1 MRFLFHCDVMANPGE
16 ILIEATDICVAF
28 GSQNVLDHVGLLVRR
43 GEIVTL
49 IGLNGAGKTTLV
61 KTLLGLIKPQSGA
74 VRRHPGLR
82 IGYVPQRIDRDPV
95 LPLNVLRFLT
105 LAGGVSKASL
115 AEVLGQVGLG
125 DILQHPLADL
135 SGGEMQRV
143 LLARALL
150 RRPDLLVLDEPLA
163 GVDVTGQTEL
173 YNLIPQIRDRYHCG
187 VLMVSHDLHVV
198 MAATD
203 DVVCLNHH
211 VCCTGH
217 PHSVARDP
225 AFVELFGTSFAKVA
239 AVYSHHHDHV
249 HDATGGVVPLHDDE
263 HRHG

>member
-1 MRFLFHCDVMANPGE
+1 MANPGE
-16 ILIEATDICVAF
+16 ILIEAAEICVAF
-28 GSQNVLDHVGLLVRR
+28 GSQMVLDHVGLVVRR

-61 KTLLGLIKPQSGA
+61 KTLLGLIQPASGS
-74 VRRHPGLR
+74 VKRRPGVR

-95 LPLNVLRFLT
+95 LPLDVLRFLT
-105 LAGGVSKASL
+105 LADGVAKDSVVQALS
-115 AEVLGQVGLG
+115 QVGLV
-125 DILQHPLADL
+125 DILDRPLADL

-163 GVDVTGQTEL
+163 GVDVAGQTEL
-173 YNLIPQIRDRYHCG
+173 YSLIPQIRDRYHCG

-203 DVVCLNHH
+203 QVVCLNHH

-249 HDATGGVVPLHDDE
+249 HDATGCVVPLHDDD
-263 HRHG
+263 HPHG

>member
-1 MRFLFHCDVMANPGE
+1 MANPGE
-16 ILIEATDICVAF
+16 ILIEAADICVAY
-28 GSQNVLDHVGLLVRR
+28 GSQTVLEHVGIEVRR

-61 KTLLGLIKPQSGA
+61 KTLLGLLKPQSGS
-74 VRRHPGLR
+74 VTRRPGVR

-95 LPLNVLRFLT
+95 LPLNVRRFLT
-105 LAGGVSKASL
+105 LAGGITEDAL
-115 AEVLGQVGLG
+115 AEALSQVGVS
-125 DILQHPLADL
+125 DILDRPLADL

-163 GVDVTGQTEL
+163 GVDMAGQTEL
-173 YNLIPQIRDRYHCG
+173 YRLIPQIRDRYHCG

-203 DVVCLNHH
+203 QVVCLNHH

-239 AVYSHHHDHV
+239 AVYSHHHDHA
-249 HDATGGVVPLHDDE
+249 HDATGSVVPLHGDE
-263 HRHG
+263 HNHG